1 MSRKKK
7 DAKTRFAEAVGE
19 LGLTK
24 AVELLEFLAI
34 VQQQPTDQTGK
45 VPKPGR
51 ATGKAAIQD
60 ELERRKAVA
69 ASGQLTK
76 A

>member
-51 ATGKAAIQD
+51 AK
-60 ELERRKAVA
+60 ERTTTADLKSARIE
-69 ASGQLTK
+69 
-76 A
+76 